1 MIRTHSFTK
10 ESMVSQSPGNIV
22 SNMDGEKVMLSIEKG
37 KYYNLGVLGGEIWD
51 RIKEPIS
58 LQDLCSNL
66 TSQYDVTPD
75 ECEHQ
80 VTAFLKQMLDEEL
93 IQLKDSN

>member
-1 MIRTHSFTK
+1 MIRTRSFTK

-58 LQDLCSNL
+58 LQDLCINL
-66 TSQYDVTPD
+66 TSLYDVAPD
-75 ECEHQ
+75 ECEQQ
-80 VTAFLKQMLDEEL
+80 VTAFLKQMLEEEF